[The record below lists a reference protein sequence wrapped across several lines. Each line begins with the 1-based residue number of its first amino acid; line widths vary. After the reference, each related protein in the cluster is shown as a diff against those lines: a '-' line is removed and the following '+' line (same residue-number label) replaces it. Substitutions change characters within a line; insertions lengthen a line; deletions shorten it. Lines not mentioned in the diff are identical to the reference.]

1 MQKDEQKR
9 KQKLRSGIL
18 NIVFFG
24 LVLFFLLNTSAKSW
38 MLKQFIKT
46 GIFSAKIEQKSASDS
61 SSVLAM
67 PLTYED
73 EIGQFASTENMRN
86 KIVFINFWAS
96 WCPPCRAEMPSMNK
110 MYEQLK
116 SNPNYVFVFINLD
129 EKTDVGKSYLEK
141 NNLTIPLQRA
151 KGFVPTDIYSGSL
164 PTTVVLDKQ
173 GRIVM
178 KHTGMADYDSKKF
191 LNQLKELE

>member
-9 KQKLRSGIL
+9 KRKLRSGIL

-24 LVLFFLLNTSAKSW
+24 LLLFFLLNTSAKSW
-38 MLKQFIKT
+38 MLKQVIKT
-46 GIFSAKIEQKSASDS
+46 GLFSAKIEQKSASDS

-67 PLTYED
+67 PLTYKD
-73 EIGQFASTENMRN
+73 ESGQFASTENMRN
-86 KIVFINFWAS
+86 KVVFINFWAS

-129 EKTDVGKSYLEK
+129 EKTETGKSYLEK

-151 KGFVPTDIYSGSL
+151 QGFVPTDIYTGSL

-178 KHTGMADYDSKKF
+178 KHTGMADYDSKRF

>member
-9 KQKLRSGIL
+9 KRKRRSGIL

-38 MLKQFIKT
+38 MLKQVIKT
-46 GIFSAKIEQKSASDS
+46 GLFSAKFEQKSASDS

-67 PLTYED
+67 PLTYVD
-73 EIGQFASTENMRN
+73 ESGKFASTENMRN

-116 SNPNYVFVFINLD
+116 SNPNYAFVFINLD